1 MVQLNLGKTPKKH
14 ATVAQC
20 LSVANRCAAVSAMR
34 INGLEKKA
42 VAEIEIAT
50 KYFTG
55 QPITMGIHGIMVN
68 PLQWAYVS
76 LLLQQSTLLFLL
88 SR

>member
-42 VAEIEIAT
+42 VAEIELQLSILLD
-50 KYFTG
+50 
-55 QPITMGIHGIMVN
+55 N
-68 PLQWAYVS
+68 PLQWAYMV
-76 LLLQQSTLLFLL
+76 
-88 SR
+88 